1 MLDDIRNVWAGLSDR
16 WKATLRTAWQSIVGA
31 FLVGLLAL
39 LASMTDLLGGG
50 DVDLVEEASNAA
62 RLFGIAALGALSG
75 VVAFV
80 MNRSDPPSY
89 D

>member
-1 MLDDIRNVWAGLSDR
+1 MINDLRRIWAGLSNR

-80 MNRSDPPSY
+80 MNRNDAPEY